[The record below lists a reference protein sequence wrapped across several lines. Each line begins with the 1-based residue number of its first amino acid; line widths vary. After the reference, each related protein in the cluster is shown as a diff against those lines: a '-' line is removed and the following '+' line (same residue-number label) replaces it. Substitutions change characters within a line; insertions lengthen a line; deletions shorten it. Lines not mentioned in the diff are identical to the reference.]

1 MLKIIVDVH
10 QYTADTMNVS
20 RQDAKAHTFKP
31 LYGGILGT
39 PKEMRYYEAFKN
51 KYWQVNNWHYTLQ
64 KEAVETKKINCLLA
78 GNMHF
83 QRHDGH
89 DMVM

>member
-1 MLKIIVDVH
+1 MEFRVAGFLSKDKQVYKDVKNDVDVH

-39 PKEMRYYEAFKN
+39 LLDCHS
-51 KYWQVNNWHYTLQ
+51 NWAAAWYMMNEL
-64 KEAVETKKINCLLA
+64 KLEEEETS
-78 GNMHF
+78 M
-83 QRHDGH
+83 
-89 DMVM
+89 